1 MSTFRIILSGIALAG
16 GAASWAVPAAAATT
30 FLAHFDSN
38 SYDIGAD
45 RIDADYAVGSALG
58 NSLGGDIST
67 SQFKFADGSYDVG
80 GSLQF
85 DTAGNFNVSAGTI
98 EMWFKSDLWA
108 DNQFNGFFG
117 TFGSG
122 QPDIRMQKTNAQR
135 IEAYMYNGGKI
146 WYVET
151 PANLVVD
158 TNWHHLAWDWDLS
171 TNTSA
176 LYLDGVVVS
185 NNLTGNFTPTSD
197 LDYLGS
203 VPAKF
208 QVGAVGAGSAQFQG
222 FIDELR
228 ISNVALYNGAD
239 FSGNLPTAPYPI
251 PEPASLGLL
260 GLLGASLM
268 SRCRR

>member
-1 MSTFRIILSGIALAG
+1 MRLSHIAHLG
-16 GAASWAVPAAAATT
+16 LLLVGASLWAVPASAATT

-38 SYDIGAD
+38 SDNDPSG
-45 RIDADYAVGSALG
+45 RIDADYAVGSPI
-58 NSLGGDIST
+58 GGT
-67 SQFKFADGSYDVG
+67 GGGGLTATNKFGDASYDVAG
-80 GSLQF
+80 TLQY
-85 DTAGNFNVSAGTI
+85 DTAGNFNVAAGTI
-98 EMWFKSDLWA
+98 DFWFKSDLWA

-122 QPDIRMQKTNAQR
+122 QPDIRIQKTSAQR

-151 PANLVVD
+151 PANLSVD
-158 TNWHHLAWDWDLS
+158 TNWHHFAWDWNLT

-185 NNLTGNFTPTSD
+185 NLLTGNFSPTTD

-203 VPAKF
+203 VPSKF

-222 FIDELR
+222 LIDEFR
-228 ISNVALYNGAD
+228 ISNVDLYQ
-239 FSGNLPTAPYPI
+239 GNSFTPPAGPYQV
-251 PEPASLGLL
+251 PEPGSLGVM
-260 GLLGASLM
+260 GLLGAALVA
-268 SRCRR
+268 RRRL